1 MNIFLRVS
9 KILLLLVSL
18 LSILIVLPAVEFGV
32 LERPQIVF
40 VSLIYFGFFVGT
52 VWRILQY
59 GDLAKR
65 SEDEQV
71 KQTSGRLA
79 LIVQVFGIL
88 GVHWLAVYDF
98 SFSNSS
104 QDSTINISLV
114 TVAIV
119 LLLSSIIVNQS
130 AIFQLGRFFDRLTIK
145 SNHQLVKTG
154 IYSAVRHPIY
164 SSYLLLF
171 IGFCL
176 MLQSLVSLALLTIV
190 SAIWFGSRIKLEEEM
205 LEQEFG
211 EEYKA
216 YQQQTKRLI
225 PFIY

>member
-1 MNIFLRVS
+1 MNIFLRIS

-18 LSILIVLPAVEFGV
+18 LGILIVLPAIEFGV
-32 LERPQIVF
+32 LERSQIIF
-40 VSLIYFGFFVGT
+40 VSLIYFSFFVGT

-59 GDLAKR
+59 GNLAKR

-79 LIVQVFGIL
+79 LIVQVIGIL

-98 SFSNSS
+98 SRHSQNS
-104 QDSTINISLV
+104 TTNTFLV
-114 TVAIV
+114 TVPIV
-119 LLLSSIIVNQS
+119 LLLSSIIVNQL

-145 SNHQLVKTG
+145 SNHQLVKPG

-176 MLQSLVSLALLTIV
+176 MLQSLVSLALLTVV
-190 SAIWFGSRIKLEEEM
+190 SAIWFGSRIKIEEEM